1 VNHVR
6 IGIIGAGMT
15 GLTAALT
22 LAHAGVEGVAVFEA
36 AQALEEVGAGIAIGG
51 NAVRVL
57 QHLGVDPTR
66 FGHVTPALEFRN
78 WNDAKILSCTEI
90 GRRYIH
96 DIGAPYLT
104 FHRATLQHA
113 FVERIRAMGVA
124 VALGHRLQSI
134 ETGDERVP
142 ANMQFQNGATVAA
155 DVVIAADGI
164 RSVVRAIVA
173 PKSVPRY
180 SGEIAFRGVVPT
192 ERVPHYPSPENLSIW
207 CGPKT
212 HAVNYAIDDGA
223 LVNLFAVFQP
233 VTLPS
238 WTAQTNR
245 RLGERSEALENF
257 RARGWHRTILDL
269 IGASEGDLHYWALMD
284 LPPLKRWSAGRVVLA
299 GNAAHGPLPHQG
311 MGGGMGIESG
321 YAIAALLAA
330 AGHGAYADAFK
341 TFEALRK
348 PRTTKVQAWSRMAGQ
363 AYKLSDSARIRQRNE
378 TLWQV
383 RDNIRWIHDYD
394 VISAV
399 QTLQAGTRNQDVAYD
414 LSADERL
421 DAYLRDR
428 LGLAPDKL
436 APSTRLADMGL
447 DSLRVAELFL
457 EFDIDDPP
465 GRVVVGHDWTLGQ
478 LRELLAPPSRFR
490 MDSPAPADHDA

>member
-1 VNHVR
+1 MNHVR
-6 IGIIGAGMT
+6 IAIIEAGMT

-22 LAHAGVEGVAVFEA
+22 LAHAGVDGVAVFEA
-36 AQALEEVGAGIAIGG
+36 AQALEEVGAGIAICG

-66 FGHVTPALEFRN
+66 FGHVPPALEFRN

-90 GRRYIH
+90 GKRYIH

-124 VALGHRLQSI
+124 VALDHRLRSI
-134 ETGDERVP
+134 EIGDERVP
-142 ANMQFQNGATVAA
+142 AIMRFQHDATVAA

-164 RSVVRAIVA
+164 RSVARQIIA
-173 PKSVPRY
+173 PKSMPRY
-180 SGEIAFRGVVPT
+180 SGKVAFRGVVPT

-212 HAVNYAIDDGA
+212 HAVNYAIDDGV

-233 VTLPS
+233 TALPS

-245 RLGERSEALENF
+245 RLGERKKALENF
-257 RARGWHRTILDL
+257 RARGWHRAILDL
-269 IGASEGDLHYWALMD
+269 IEVSEGDLHYWALMD
-284 LPPLKRWSAGRVVLA
+284 LPPLARWSAGRVVLA
-299 GNAAHGPLPHQG
+299 GDAAHGPLPHQG

-330 AGHGAYADAFK
+330 AGHGAQADAFK
-341 TFEALRK
+341 PLEALRK
-348 PRTTKVQAWSRMAGQ
+348 PGTTKVQTWSRLAGQ
-363 AYKLSDSARIRQRNE
+363 AYKLSDPACIHQRND

-394 VISAV
+394 VIGAV
-399 QTLQAGTRNQDVAYD
+399 EALLAGARNQDVAHD

-428 LGLAPDKL
+428 LGLSPDKL

-447 DSLRVAELFL
+447 NSLGVAELCL
-457 EFDIDDPP
+457 ELDIDDSP

-478 LRELLAPPSRFR
+478 LRKLLAPRPRFG
-490 MDSPAPADHDA
+490 ADAAAQANHDA